1 MTTHLLKGK
10 HALVTGG
17 SRGIGAAISRLLLSH
32 GAYVTMLGRNQ
43 QSLEKAAQAL
53 KPIGDVG
60 YVVGDVGDRLAVH
73 HAFEQVSTDK
83 GRVAILIN
91 NAGQGKSAPLLRT
104 DAALW
109 REMMSV
115 NLDGTLYCMQFA
127 LPGMLEARW
136 GRIVNIASVAGIRG
150 FRYVSAYC
158 AAKHAVVGL
167 TRSVAVEVAT
177 KGITV
182 NAVCPGYTDTEMT
195 REAVAN
201 IVAKTGRTSEAAIA
215 ELTADNPQK
224 RLITPEEVANAVVWL
239 CLPGSDAITGQAI
252 SVAGGEVM

>member
-1 MTTHLLKGK
+1 
-10 HALVTGG
+10 
-17 SRGIGAAISRLLLSH
+17 
-32 GAYVTMLGRNQ
+32 MLGRSQ
-43 QSLEKAAQAL
+43 QSLDKAAQAL
-53 KPIGDVG
+53 KSIGDVS
-60 YVVGDVGDRLAVH
+60 YVVADVTDPMAVH
-73 HAFEQVSTDK
+73 GAFHQAFARS
-83 GRVAILIN
+83 GRIEILVN
-91 NAGQGKSAPLLRT
+91 NAGQGKSAPFLRT